1 VAPSIGRLQ
10 VGVVYLVV
18 YLLTYVTLISPN
30 FTGLGIVN
38 RLAGDGSLL
47 AAAAIAVLPAGW
59 LPRAAARPSDASLW
73 ILYLA
78 AYVPSVVVP
87 PFVLGTGWALLPLW
101 LTLGTSFA
109 MVLLLVRGSTVSIPT
124 LFLPERVY
132 GWLLIVLAI
141 AGVALILAVFG
152 IPTRI
157 PSLDE
162 VSGARLDFRESLAG
176 AGRFAGYAVWWTGG
190 VVAPLLI
197 AYGAW
202 TRQGRLAAMGFF
214 VLALIYASAAFRSM
228 VFIALLVVVLL
239 VLVARLRRDFG
250 AAVGWLTSLLIAA
263 CALVAMAGIIIP
275 LSLLVRRLLV
285 VPGQVLGFYYDAF
298 STGPVYLLS
307 HSILGGLVPRPY
319 PETPPILI
327 GTRYFNDPA
336 INANGNLWADGMAN
350 LGLPGIV
357 VASLGL
363 ALVLIVMDAVT
374 RGKPAILAVTVGAI
388 GIWSLTNSGLLTT
401 LLTHGLGVMLVMFW
415 LMPRATR
422 RVDHEPIVRV
432 AHVTTVHPSDD
443 PRIYLKECA
452 TLAAAGYEVVLIGQG
467 AAPSTDVG
475 VRFVSIGVAH
485 GRLSRMIVQPMRVL
499 LAARRVRARLYHL
512 HDPELLPVGVIL
524 RLFGARVVYDAHED
538 LPRQIAYK
546 PYLPEWVRKPVAVAA
561 ATMEQGA
568 ARILDAVVAATPR
581 IAARFP
587 EARVALV
594 QNFPTTREFGEP
606 PPHGYAERPP
616 LVAYVGRL
624 TPEVGARVM
633 ADAAR
638 ILIWDRRDL
647 RVVLAGPAEPALA
660 ADLRARTVPAP
671 VELPGRIGRPEVV
684 GLLHGA
690 RVGLVLFQPVAN
702 YVEAYP
708 TKLFEY
714 MASELPVVA
723 SDFPVWRDIVADVDC
738 GLLVDPTDPEAVA
751 EAVRTLLDDPER
763 AAAMGRRGR
772 AAVMERY
779 RWEPQGERLV
789 GLYRR
794 ILAADPA
801 DAPVP
806 APAIGA

>member
-1 VAPSIGRLQ
+1 MRPSIGRLRI
-10 VGVVYLVV
+10 GVVYLVV
-18 YLLTYVTLISPN
+18 YLITYVTLISPN

-47 AAAAIAVLPAGW
+47 LAAAVAVLPAGW

-78 AYVPSVVVP
+78 AYVPSILVP
-87 PFVLGTGWALLPLW
+87 PFVLGTGWALVPLW
-101 LTLGTSFA
+101 LTLGASFA
-109 MVLLLVRGSTVSIPT
+109 MVVGVVRASALAVPLASM
-124 LFLPERVY
+124 PERAY
-132 GWLLIVLAI
+132 GWLLLVM
-141 AGVALILAVFG
+141 AGVGVAAILAVFG
-152 IPTRI
+152 VPTRI

-162 VSGARLDFRESLAG
+162 VSNTRVDFRESLAG
-176 AGRFAGYAVWWTGG
+176 AGRLAGYAVWWTGG

-202 TRQGRLAAMGFF
+202 TRRGPLAALGFL
-214 VLALIYASAAFRSM
+214 VLVLIYTSAAFRSM
-228 VFIALLVVVLL
+228 VFIALLIVVLL
-239 VLVARLRRDFG
+239 MLVARLRRDFG
-250 AAVGWLTSLLIAA
+250 PALGWFTSLLIAA
-263 CALVAMAGIIIP
+263 CAVVAMAGVVIP

-285 VPGQVLGFYYDAF
+285 VPGQVLGYYYDAF
-298 STGPVYLLS
+298 DTGPVYLLS

-319 PETPPILI
+319 AETPPVLI
-327 GTRYFNDPA
+327 GSRYFSDPG

-401 LLTHGLGVMLVMFW
+401 LLTHGLGLMLVLFW

-422 RVDHEPIVRV
+422 RTDLGRVPRV
-432 AHVTTVHPSDD
+432 AHVSTVHPSDD

-452 TLAAAGYEVVLIGQG
+452 TLAAAGFEVVLIGRG
-467 AAPSTDVG
+467 SAPSVDVG
-475 VRFVSIGVAH
+475 VRFVSIGEAR
-485 GRLSRMIVQPMRVL
+485 GRLVRMIVLPVRVL
-499 LAARRVRARLYHL
+499 LAARRVRAQLYHL
-512 HDPELLPVGVIL
+512 HDPELLPVGVVL
-524 RLFGARVVYDAHED
+524 RLLGARVVYDAHED
-538 LPRQIAYK
+538 LPRQIEYK
-546 PYLPEWVRKPVAVAA
+546 AYLPRRTRGAVARGA
-561 ATMEQGA
+561 AAMEQGA

-587 EARVALV
+587 RSRVALI
-594 QNFPTTREFGEP
+594 QNFPTEREFGEAP
-606 PPHGYAERPP
+606 ARPYADREA

-624 TPEVGARVM
+624 TPEIGARVM

-638 ILIWDRRDL
+638 IATWDRRDL
-647 RVVLAGPAEPALA
+647 RVVLAGPADADLV
-660 ADLRARTVPAP
+660 ADLRRRTSPAP
-671 VELPGRIGRPEVV
+671 IELPGRIDRDMVV
-684 GLLHGA
+684 ELLQAA

-723 SDFPVWRDIVADVDC
+723 SDFPVWREIVEGVGC

-751 EAVRTLLDDPER
+751 DAIRALLDDPER
-763 AAAMGRRGR
+763 AAEMGRRGR
-772 AAVMERY
+772 AAVMDRY

-789 GLYRR
+789 ELYRR
-794 ILAADPA
+794 IIAVDPA
-801 DAPVP
+801 DAPV
-806 APAIGA
+806 AAKVRAG